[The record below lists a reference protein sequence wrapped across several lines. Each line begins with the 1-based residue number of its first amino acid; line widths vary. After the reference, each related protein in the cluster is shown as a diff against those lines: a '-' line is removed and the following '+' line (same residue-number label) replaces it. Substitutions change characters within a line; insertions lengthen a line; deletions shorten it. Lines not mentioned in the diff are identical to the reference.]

1 MSDIYSVNSINGFTC
16 DINHKTILNNTPPD
30 IRECSIATLSKT
42 SLDVHTKLHFSNDM
56 IRLGTL
62 PSPTVGGSNENGS
75 VAHLKSVCHL
85 LKG

>member
-62 PSPTVGGSNENGS
+62 PSPTVGGSITEFLIFF
-75 VAHLKSVCHL
+75 HPPIY
-85 LKG
+85 